1 LQTRLQLL
9 NNLYFMEYC
18 EPIDQYLVKKKMTK
32 EFAKND
38 RKPQVKCNKAFTPK
52 NENFTSWKRAREPSQ
67 ITSTVFLVN
76 KSLHCPEQLRP
87 VLRTVP
93 RVLFLLST
101 PTKTPNNYTLAP
113 LPAFAFFNL
122 LQFIAS
128 FKPNNSKTT
137 EPAEKPA
144 RLIETTPA

>member
-1 LQTRLQLL
+1 
-9 NNLYFMEYC
+9 MEYC

-52 NENFTSWKRAREPSQ
+52 NENFTSWKRAREPSL

-128 FKPNNSKTT
+128 FKLNNSKTT